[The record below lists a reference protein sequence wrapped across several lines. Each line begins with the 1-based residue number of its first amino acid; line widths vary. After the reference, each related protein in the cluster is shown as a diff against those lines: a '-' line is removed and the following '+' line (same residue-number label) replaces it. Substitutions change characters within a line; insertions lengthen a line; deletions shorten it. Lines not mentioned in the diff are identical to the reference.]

1 MADTTTTN
9 LGLTKPEV
17 GASADTW
24 GTKLNTDLDTID
36 ALFAAAGTG
45 TSVGLNVGAGK
56 TLTVAGSV
64 SANGAT
70 LSPTELGYLDGV
82 TSAIQTQLN
91 AKQATLV
98 SGTNIKTVGGVSLLG
113 SGDVGTLGVAYGG
126 TGATSLT
133 SGYLVKGNGTSAA
146 SASVVY
152 DDGTNAGIGTS
163 SPDVFGRFYTRSV
176 GINSSGTSMLQINGT
191 TYGGIDLGFNGTR
204 VATMLAETAG
214 FYLQTNTAAAMSL
227 GTNGSERMRIDSSG
241 NVGIGTSSPGSK
253 LDVSGRI
260 GATATQ
266 TFLFNGT
273 TGTYGTFSYNGTVV
287 GDIGTGN
294 QVVSGGGNTD
304 FAMTTRGAT
313 SLLFGTNTTER
324 MRIDSSGNVLIN
336 RTSYSGYGK
345 LNVEGGADFT
355 GGNVIMCRDSGNVG
369 IGTASPQLKFVVSN
383 AGAAGLEID
392 PTAVASAPVIQ
403 SYNRS
408 GAAYTQLTYSALQHV
423 FQISGS
429 ERMRI
434 DSSGNVGIGTSSPSY
449 PLEVRQ
455 DGASSA
461 NYIGSVNTTATGSSG
476 AAGYLARA
484 GSNFAYFYVRGDG
497 LAYIDNA
504 TANPLVFAVNGTE
517 RVRLDSSGNFLVGTT
532 SASTSS
538 SPGVKVLP
546 SEGGA
551 NSPQLSIVTSA
562 STGTTASLAIYSTG
576 ASALRFYVDNGGTIY
591 ATNTSISAISD
602 QRLKENVRDLDTGLG
617 AILALKPRRFDWKVG
632 KGKDVKD
639 DMGFIAQEVET
650 VLPELVSGWKAGEG
664 EPDDLKSVKAG
675 DLIPVLVKAI
685 QELTAR
691 VAQLEGN

>member
-369 IGTASPQLKFVVSN
+369 IGTSSPPLKFVVSN

>member
-24 GTKLNTDLDTID
+24 GTKLNTDLDQVD

-45 TSVGLNVGAGK
+45 TSVGLNVGSGK
-56 TLTVAGSV
+56 TLAIAGNV

-70 LSPTELGYLDGV
+70 ISPTELSYLDGV

-91 AKQATLV
+91 AKEPTITTLPV
-98 SGTNIKTVGGVSLLG
+98 TK
-113 SGDVGTLGVAYGG
+113 GG
-126 TGATSLT
+126 TGTTTAFTA
-133 SGYLVKGNGTSAA
+133 G
-146 SASVVY
+146 SVVFAGASGVY
-152 DDGTNAGIGTS
+152 SQNNANLFWDNANDRLGIGTTSPDNKLEVTVGDNAGINIEQASANQTGFFNFRDADGALAGRISYDHSNNSMRLATNETERVRITS
-163 SPDVFGRFYTRSV
+163 
-176 GINSSGTSMLQINGT
+176 
-191 TYGGIDLGFNGTR
+191 
-204 VATMLAETAG
+204 AG
-214 FYLQTNTAAAMSL
+214 
-227 GTNGSERMRIDSSG
+227 D
-241 NVGIGTSSPGSK
+241 VGIGTSSPGSK

-369 IGTASPQLKFVVSN
+369 IGTSSPPLKFVVSN

-434 DSSGNVGIGTSSPSY
+434 DSSGNVGIGTSSPARKLDVNGSIRIADSQA
-449 PLEVRQ
+449 LEWGGTAYAIVG
-455 DGASSA
+455 DNAGAMIFKTASS
-461 NYIGSVNTTATGSSG
+461 
-476 AAGYLARA
+476 
-484 GSNFAYFYVRGDG
+484 
-497 LAYIDNA
+497 
-504 TANPLVFAVNGTE
+504 E
-517 RVRLDSSGNFLVGTT
+517 RMRIDSSGNLLVGTT